1 MSCPIEHLWS
11 CVLSTMHQQKWTL
24 MEKELQPAVVL
35 SILGEKKKIAVFSLS
50 KQMLITS
57 IRNNV

>member
-1 MSCPIEHLWS
+1 
-11 CVLSTMHQQKWTL
+11 

-57 IRNNV
+57 KRNNV